1 MQKDVTGW
9 DIDDDLAVG
18 VVLLL
23 VDQQEDAVVLVP
35 LVKAGVG
42 GGDKEPKL
50 SALTSFSSFGHTDAK
65 D

>member
-1 MQKDVTGW
+1 MTRWDV
-9 DIDDDLAVG
+9 DDDLAVG

-23 VDQQEDAVVLVP
+23 VDKQEDAVVLVP

-42 GGDKEPKL
+42 GRDKEPKL
-50 SALTSFSSFGHTDAK
+50 SAFTRFSRFGHTDAK